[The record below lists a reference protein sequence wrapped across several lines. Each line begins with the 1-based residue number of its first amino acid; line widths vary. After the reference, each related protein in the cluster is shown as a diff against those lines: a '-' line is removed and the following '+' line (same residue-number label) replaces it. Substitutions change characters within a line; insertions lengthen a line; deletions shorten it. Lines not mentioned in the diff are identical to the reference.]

1 MRALVLVEAAFVAA
15 FLGAI
20 GWRLVDRPPEVPT
33 IDVEALAVGETDE
46 RWLGIFLADQHV
58 GWAVSRE
65 AATADG
71 GRVFQQQSSLTINA
85 MGAVQE
91 VVTAGSA
98 VVGADGVL
106 RRFDFVITSP
116 MTVFARGELQERRL
130 RVELTQAGQTQ
141 AIELP
146 VKEPPVLSLTLPT
159 RLRGRPLV
167 PGEQFELSYFDPI
180 TLANERATLRVEAPE
195 VLPNGEPAFWIRT
208 TYGSMET
215 LRLVDQNGETL
226 REEAVGG
233 GLGLRSQRMTREEAL
248 AVQSGNPP
256 DLVALAAAPLTGSL
270 GDARSTR
277 TVTLRIGG
285 IPAERFAHDPPLQV
299 VDGDTVR
306 VSVPLLAELPDLPV
320 SGEGPDTEPTFTL
333 PATHPDIVKRAREVV
348 GDAPN
353 RREAVRRI
361 NQFVYDYLEKAPVVG
376 VPNGLEVLYQG
387 KGDCNEH
394 TALFVSLARAVGIP
408 ARIAAGLVYST
419 RLGQAFY
426 YHAWPEVELGGPTG
440 WVPVDPTF
448 GQFPADAS
456 HLKILNG
463 DLDRQLE
470 IMGVMGKV
478 RLEVVEA
485 R

>member
-1 MRALVLVEAAFVAA
+1 MRPLVLVEAAALATFLGVAA
-15 FLGAI
+15 
-20 GWRLVDRPPEVPT
+20 WSLVDRPPP
-33 IDVEALAVGETDE
+33 IPNINLEALAVGETEE
-46 RWLGIFLADQHV
+46 RWMGIFLADNHV

-65 AATADG
+65 AGTADG

-85 MGAVQE
+85 MGTVQE

-98 VVGADGVL
+98 VVGPDGVL

-116 MTVFARGELQERRL
+116 LTVFARGELVDRL
-130 RVELTQAGQTQ
+130 LVVELTQAGETQT
-141 AIELP
+141 IELP

-159 RLRGRPLV
+159 RLRGRALV
-167 PGEQFELSYFDPI
+167 PGESFTVSYFDPI
-180 TLANERATLRVEAPE
+180 TLASAEAKVRVESPE
-195 VLPNGEPAFWIRT
+195 VLPNGEPAWWVRT
-208 TYGSMET
+208 TYGSVET

-226 REEAVGG
+226 REEAIGG

-248 AVQSGNPP
+248 AVQSGDPP

-277 TVTLRIGG
+277 IVTLRIGG
-285 IPAERFAHDPPLQV
+285 VPAGRFAHDPPLQV
-299 VDGDTVR
+299 VEGDTVR
-306 VSVPLLAELPDLPV
+306 VSVPLIEELPELPIA
-320 SGEGPDTEPTFTL
+320 GDGPDTEPTFTL
-333 PATHPDIVKRAREVV
+333 PATHPELLARARAVV

-353 RREAVRRI
+353 RLEAARRL
-361 NQFVYDYLEKAPVVG
+361 NRFVYEYVQKVPVVG
-376 VPNGLEVLYQG
+376 VPNGIEVLREG
-387 KGDCNEH
+387 RGDCNEH
-394 TALFVSLARAVGIP
+394 TALFVSLARAVDIP

-419 RLGQAFY
+419 RLGDAFY
-426 YHAWPEVELGGPTG
+426 YHAWPEVQLGGPTG

-448 GQFPADAS
+448 GQFPADAT

-463 DLDRQLE
+463 NLDRQLE

-478 RLEVVEA
+478 RLEVVDA